1 MLSILRWLIH
11 YAVLISHYNFHM
23 TKSDIPDLT
32 EPTTLEKIRGL
43 PWVLAMSASLAIHA
57 RFLFFGSSFVLF
69 LNQIGFNKTQIGGLL
84 SLLPFLGLTALF
96 AAPWVAQRGVK
107 RVYLTFFGARNIFV
121 FLLLFTPAVY
131 LRWGTTWTFVY
142 IAGLMVFYSLFRA
155 IGETGHYP
163 WQQEYIPDAIR
174 GKFTATSNII
184 ANIARLIAVSFAAY
198 VVGSSEDLG
207 RFMLLF
213 GLGGVFGLGA
223 VWAASHIP
231 GGEANPEVESKRPD
245 FKGMAQTLRDRSFL
259 AFLLGVGM
267 LTLINLPIFSFVPL
281 FMREKVS
288 LSDGNVV
295 WLQTGVLLASMG
307 TGYLW
312 GWAAD
317 RYGSKPVMLSGVI
330 AKAILPI
337 FWLVMPR
344 ATSASFLIALG
355 ISFWQGFAAQGW
367 WIGHT
372 RLLFVRIVP
381 ARKKTA
387 YMAVY
392 YAWIGLVGGAS
403 RLISGVLLDQ
413 FADLSRQVGFIQ
425 IDAYTILFV
434 AGIVVPLLSLLV
446 FRFVRADSPVSLS
459 EFAGKFI
466 HGNVFMAVE
475 SIIRYQLA
483 RDEETTVAATER
495 LGLAHSPLAVDELL
509 ATLDDPRFN
518 VRFEAI
524 ISMARH
530 GPDARLIEA
539 LAKVLRGSEPAL
551 GVVAAWALGRM
562 GDPQALPALREGLDS
577 PYRSI
582 RAHSARALGTLG
594 DETVI
599 PRLLENLEKEP
610 DFSLRLA
617 YGSALGKMRVQ
628 AAVPGLLTLLANCP
642 DLENQQTT
650 ALAIGRVIGDEH
662 DFIRLLGQTGSS
674 DPGTAIAQALVDLKK
689 GLADLDSGEYDLPGM
704 LDDASESFARSELAE
719 GVTKLQAILRALPET
734 YFGQLCS
741 EILEACQ
748 SQMARYGAQRLDYV
762 VLALHTV
769 AMGRCA

>member
-1 MLSILRWLIH
+1 
-11 YAVLISHYNFHM
+11 M
-23 TKSDIPDLT
+23 TKVATTDQI

-43 PWVLAMSASLAIHA
+43 PWVLAKDASLAVHA

-84 SLLPFLGLTALF
+84 SILPFLGLIALI

-107 RVYLTFFGARNIFV
+107 RVYVAFFGTRNIFV
-121 FLLLFTPAVY
+121 FLLLFSPSVY
-131 LRWGTTWTFVY
+131 LRWGITGAFLY
-142 IAGLMVFYSLFRA
+142 IAVLMSFYALFRA

-163 WQQEYIPDAIR
+163 WQQEYIPNAIR
-174 GKFTATSNII
+174 GKFTATANII

-198 VVGSSEDLG
+198 VVGLSANLE

-213 GLGGVFGLGA
+213 ALGGIFGLMA
-223 VWAASHIP
+223 VWAAAHIP
-231 GGEANPEVESKRPD
+231 GGAANPQVESKRPD
-245 FKGMAQTLRDRSFL
+245 VKGMVQSLRDRSFF
-259 AFLLGVGM
+259 AFLIGVGM

-281 FMREKVS
+281 FMREEVGLRDS
-288 LSDGNVV
+288 QVV
-295 WLQTGVLLASMG
+295 WLQTGVLIISMS

-330 AKAILPI
+330 AKAILPV
-337 FWLVMPR
+337 FWIVMPR
-344 ATSASFLIALG
+344 GASISFLIAML

-381 ARKKTA
+381 TKQKTA

-403 RLISGVLLDQ
+403 RLISGALLDR
-413 FADLSRQVGFIQ
+413 FANLSYQIGFIH

-434 AGIVVPLLSLLV
+434 AGILVPLLSMVV
-446 FRFVRADSPVSLS
+446 FRFVRADSPVSLG

-466 HGNVFMAVE
+466 HGNVFVAAE

-495 LGLAHSPLAVDELL
+495 LGQAHSPLTVDELL

-524 ISMARH
+524 ISIARH
-530 GPDARLIEA
+530 GPDERLIDA
-539 LAKVLRGSEPAL
+539 LAKVLQQSEPAL
-551 GVVAAWALGRM
+551 GVVAAWALGRL
-562 GDPQALPALREGLDS
+562 GDPQALDALREGLNA

-582 RAHSARALGTLG
+582 RAHCARALGTLG
-594 DETVI
+594 DETVV
-599 PRLLENLEKEP
+599 PQLLEYLETEP
-610 DFSLRLA
+610 DFHQRMA
-617 YGSALGKMRVQ
+617 YGATLGKLRVQ
-628 AAVPGLLTLLANCP
+628 AAVPKLLSLLAQCP
-642 DLENQQTT
+642 DLESQQTT
-650 ALAIGRVIGDEH
+650 ALSIGRIIGDEH
-662 DFIRLLGQTGSS
+662 SFIQLLSQTGSS
-674 DPGTAIAQALVDLKK
+674 DPGTAIAQALLNLKK
-689 GLADLDSGEYDLPGM
+689 SLDGLDVGEHNLSEM
-704 LDDASESFARSELAE
+704 LDVTSETFAKGELHQGVSQLQEIITVLPKDRFGEVCAMILDTCQVQMDQNGAE
-719 GVTKLQAILRALPET
+719 
-734 YFGQLCS
+734 
-741 EILEACQ
+741 
-748 SQMARYGAQRLDYV
+748 RLDYV
-762 VLALHTV
+762 VLAQHTIQ
-769 AMGRCA
+769 MGQCA

>member
-1 MLSILRWLIH
+1 MIPTNGK
-11 YAVLISHYNFHM
+11 AVIMPRMNKVATSAQ
-23 TKSDIPDLT
+23 I

-43 PWVLAMSASLAIHA
+43 PWVLTMNASLAVHA

-84 SLLPFLGLTALF
+84 SLLPFLGLTAIF

-107 RVYLTFFGARNIFV
+107 RVYLTFFGGRNIFV
-121 FLLLFTPAVY
+121 FMLLFSPAVY
-131 LRWGTTWTFVY
+131 LRWGTTGAFLF
-142 IAGLMVFYSLFRA
+142 IAGLMSFYGLFRS

-163 WQQEYIPDAIR
+163 WQQEYIPNAIR
-174 GKFTATSNII
+174 GKFTATANII
-184 ANIARLIAVSFAAY
+184 SNIARLIAVSFAAY
-198 VVGSSEDLG
+198 VVGLSSDLD

-213 GLGGVFGLGA
+213 ALGGIFGLGA
-223 VWAASHIP
+223 VWAAAHIP
-231 GGEANPEVESKRPD
+231 GGAPNPQVESKRPD
-245 FKGMAQTLRDRSFL
+245 FKGMAQSLRDRSFL
-259 AFLLGVGM
+259 AFLVGVGM

-281 FMREKVS
+281 FMREKIG

-344 ATSASFLIALG
+344 GTSASFWIALLIA
-355 ISFWQGFAAQGW
+355 FWQGFAAQGW

-381 ARKKTA
+381 PKQKTA

-392 YAWIGLVGGAS
+392 YASIGLVGGAS
-403 RLISGVLLDQ
+403 RLISGALLDR
-413 FADLSRQVGFIQ
+413 FAGLSQQVGFIQ
-425 IDAYTILFV
+425 IDAYTILFA
-434 AGIVVPLLSLLV
+434 AGILVPLLSLLV

-495 LGLAHSPLAVDELL
+495 LGQAQSPLTVDELL
-509 ATLDDPRFN
+509 VTLDDPRFN

-524 ISMARH
+524 ISIARH
-530 GPDARLIEA
+530 GPDDRLIDA
-539 LAKVLRGSEPAL
+539 LAKVLRHSEPAL
-551 GVVAAWALGRM
+551 GVVAAWALGRL
-562 GDPQALPALREGLDS
+562 GDPQALDALREGLDS

-582 RAHSARALGTLG
+582 RAHCARALGTLG
-594 DETVI
+594 DQSVV
-599 PRLLENLEKEP
+599 PQLLEYLETEP
-610 DFSLRLA
+610 DFLQRMA
-617 YGSALGKMRVQ
+617 YGSTLGKLRVRTAIPQ
-628 AAVPGLLTLLANCP
+628 LLSLLAQCP
-642 DLENQQTT
+642 DLETQQTT
-650 ALAIGRVIGDEH
+650 ALSIGRIVGDEH

-674 DPGTAIAQALVDLKK
+674 DPGTPIAQALISLKK
-689 GLADLDSGEYDLPGM
+689 GLDGLDTGEKDLLQM
-704 LDDASESFARSELAE
+704 LDRTSETFAKGELPQ
-719 GVTKLQAILRALPET
+719 GVAQLQEIIDILPKDRFGEVCGAILDECHA
-734 YFGQLCS
+734 
-741 EILEACQ
+741 
-748 SQMARYGAQRLDYV
+748 QMNRYGAGRLDYV
-762 VLALHTV
+762 VLALHTIQ
-769 AMGRCA
+769 MGQCA